1 LPRIL
6 FLWIDAGCFF
16 ILSEPVYNVKYD
28 YHILQE
34 ESMQSAIS
42 STEVVR
48 NFSELLNNIKYRG
61 DRYTV
66 IRGGKPAA
74 SLVPVEQI
82 SSGAILADLRK
93 IVQAF
98 PHLDRSDTS
107 FASDIIVAASSQ
119 PAMPEALSW
128 E

>member
-1 LPRIL
+1 MPT
-6 FLWIDAGCFF
+6 
-16 ILSEPVYNVKYD
+16 
-28 YHILQE
+28 
-34 ESMQSAIS
+34 AIS

-74 SLVPVEQI
+74 SLVPVE
-82 SSGAILADLRK
+82 SARSGATLADLRQIMK
-93 IVQAF
+93 TL
-98 PHLDRSDTS
+98 PHLDSSDTAFEADVLS
-107 FASDIIVAASSQ
+107 SADSQ
-119 PAMPEALSW
+119 PSMPEARSW

>member
-1 LPRIL
+1 
-6 FLWIDAGCFF
+6 
-16 ILSEPVYNVKYD
+16 
-28 YHILQE
+28 
-34 ESMQSAIS
+34 MQTAIS
-42 STEVVR
+42 STEAVR

-74 SLVPVEQI
+74 ELIPVEPALT
-82 SSGAILADLRK
+82 GATLADLGRT
-93 IVQAF
+93 VRSL
-98 PHLDRSDTS
+98 PHLDSTDTAFS
-107 FASDIIVAASSQ
+107 ADVIAAADSQ

>member
-1 LPRIL
+1 
-6 FLWIDAGCFF
+6 
-16 ILSEPVYNVKYD
+16 
-28 YHILQE
+28 
-34 ESMQSAIS
+34 MQTAIS
-42 STEVVR
+42 STEAVR

-74 SLVPVEQI
+74 SLIPVEPIQ
-82 SSGAILADLRK
+82 SGATLADLRK
-93 IVQAF
+93 IVPAF

-107 FASDIIVAASSQ
+107 FEADVISAASSQ
-119 PAMPEALSW
+119 PSMPEALSW

>member
-1 LPRIL
+1 
-6 FLWIDAGCFF
+6 
-16 ILSEPVYNVKYD
+16 
-28 YHILQE
+28 
-34 ESMQSAIS
+34 MQAAIS
-42 STEVVR
+42 STEAVR

-74 SLVPVEQI
+74 SLIPVEPI
-82 SSGAILADLRK
+82 GSGATLADLRK

-107 FASDIIVAASSQ
+107 FETDVIAAASGQ

>member
-1 LPRIL
+1 
-6 FLWIDAGCFF
+6 
-16 ILSEPVYNVKYD
+16 
-28 YHILQE
+28 
-34 ESMQSAIS
+34 MQTAIS
-42 STEVVR
+42 STEAVR
-48 NFSELLNNIKYRG
+48 NFSDLLNNIKYRG

-74 SLVPVEQI
+74 SLIPVEPI
-82 SSGAILADLRK
+82 RVGATLADLPR

-98 PHLDRSDTS
+98 PRLDRSDSS
-107 FASDIIVAASSQ
+107 FEADVIAAAGSQ

>member
-1 LPRIL
+1 
-6 FLWIDAGCFF
+6 
-16 ILSEPVYNVKYD
+16 
-28 YHILQE
+28 
-34 ESMQSAIS
+34 MQTAIS
-42 STEVVR
+42 STEAVR

-74 SLVPVEQI
+74 SLIPVEPI
-82 SSGAILADLRK
+82 RGGATLADLRK

-98 PHLDRSDTS
+98 PHLDSNDIS
-107 FASDIIVAASSQ
+107 FETDVIAAADSQ
-119 PAMPEALSW
+119 PALPEAQSW

>member
-1 LPRIL
+1 
-6 FLWIDAGCFF
+6 
-16 ILSEPVYNVKYD
+16 
-28 YHILQE
+28 
-34 ESMQSAIS
+34 MQVAIS

-74 SLVPVEQI
+74 SLVPVEPFR
-82 SSGAILADLRK
+82 SGATLADLRR

-107 FASDIIVAASSQ
+107 FETDVTAASRLQ
-119 PAMPEALSW
+119 PSMPEALSW